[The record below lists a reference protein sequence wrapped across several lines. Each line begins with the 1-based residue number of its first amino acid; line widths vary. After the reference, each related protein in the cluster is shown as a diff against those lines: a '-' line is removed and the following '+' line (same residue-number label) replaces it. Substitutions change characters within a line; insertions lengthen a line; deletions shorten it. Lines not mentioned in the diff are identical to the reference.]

1 MEDETF
7 PTTKKL
13 FSNFLSNNN
22 DDKNI
27 LYETNK
33 KVKKLSLLVQE
44 ESFKSLEQFTR
55 YNKEL
60 PLKIEE
66 YISSKNNNKNRTSL
80 CSKRHSRKSLNL
92 MPTNKL
98 TDSSKIKLSSISSL
112 TSLSTNHYNPTSNKK
127 HPFLSN
133 VNSLS
138 NLEILNLYKKYL
150 NQFENTNERKSNYSP
165 GPFILKTNLSVKPK
179 DRDRP
184 KVIYKRNT
192 ESSNTYYSSN
202 KVKDKKVKEDDYFY
216 SEGIEEL
223 KKVSD
228 KIEKTRKR
236 NNLFKTINNVYHYS
250 KEKRSDKLTGFLE
263 KLQIEEKTGK
273 KIIKRNEF
281 GYYDI
286 FSDSNRTKKKNPFMF
301 RRSRTMNDIKSKKRL
316 NKEDYSKIKSKEPTL
331 VNIINECKKTISK
344 SEKKLHIELN
354 KANRFKKKTNRIFY
368 KEKFGKDIFFI
379 NTIKK
384 DIKKEKRKYISQDN
398 LNIH

>member
-92 MPTNKL
+92 MPTNRP

-202 KVKDKKVKEDDYFY
+202 KVKDKKVKEDDLRDVIYFY
-216 SEGIEEL
+216 GEDDCVVKEENIDGYQVTFVL
-223 KKVSD
+223 KENVKGKEVDEYTKENEKKYDAIGSKV
-228 KIEKTRKR
+228 K
-236 NNLFKTINNVYHYS
+236 
-250 KEKRSDKLTGFLE
+250 
-263 KLQIEEKTGK
+263 IEEKYLRYSLRFPLDDK
-273 KIIKRNEF
+273 K
-281 GYYDI
+281 
-286 FSDSNRTKKKNPFMF
+286 
-301 RRSRTMNDIKSKKRL
+301 
-316 NKEDYSKIKSKEPTL
+316 
-331 VNIINECKKTISK
+331 
-344 SEKKLHIELN
+344 
-354 KANRFKKKTNRIFY
+354 
-368 KEKFGKDIFFI
+368 
-379 NTIKK
+379 
-384 DIKKEKRKYISQDN
+384 
-398 LNIH
+398 

>member
-92 MPTNKL
+92 MPMNKP

-150 NQFENTNERKSNYSP
+150 NQFENTNERQSNYSP

-273 KIIKRNEF
+273 KIIKRN
-281 GYYDI
+281 
-286 FSDSNRTKKKNPFMF
+286 
-301 RRSRTMNDIKSKKRL
+301 
-316 NKEDYSKIKSKEPTL
+316 KIVK
-331 VNIINECKKTISK
+331 
-344 SEKKLHIELN
+344 
-354 KANRFKKKTNRIFY
+354 Y
-368 KEKFGKDIFFI
+368 FFCF
-379 NTIKK
+379 
-384 DIKKEKRKYISQDN
+384 
-398 LNIH
+398 